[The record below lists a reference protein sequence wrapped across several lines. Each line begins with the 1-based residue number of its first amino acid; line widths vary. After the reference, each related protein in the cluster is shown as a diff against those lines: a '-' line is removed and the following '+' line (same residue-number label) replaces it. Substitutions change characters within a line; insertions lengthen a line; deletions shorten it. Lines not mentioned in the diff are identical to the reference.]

1 MDRDPHEGFIPDLPD
16 DWDQMIDQAGRT
28 RALLVMVLIGAVFG
42 VALVL
47 ITGRLA
53 GWL

>member
-16 DWDQMIDQAGRT
+16 DWDQMIDQAGQT
-28 RALLVMVLIGAVFG
+28 RALLVLVLVGGVFG

-47 ITGRLA
+47 ITGWLA
-53 GWL
+53 GVL

>member
-1 MDRDPHEGFIPDLPD
+1 MRPHDDFIPDLPD
-16 DWDQMIDQAGRT
+16 DWDQMIDQAART
-28 RALLVMVLIGAVFG
+28 RALLALVLVGVVFAV
-42 VALVL
+42 VLVL